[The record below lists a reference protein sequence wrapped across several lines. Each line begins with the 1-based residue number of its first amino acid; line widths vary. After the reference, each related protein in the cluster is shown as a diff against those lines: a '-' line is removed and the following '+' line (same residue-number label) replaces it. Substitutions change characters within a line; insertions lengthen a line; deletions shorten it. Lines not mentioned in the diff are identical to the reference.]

1 MAELIEASSSSSSA
15 SSSRSSNYDV
25 FLNFRGEDTRKNFT
39 GFLDYALKNKGINVF
54 IDNEELWTGEA
65 IGPALLRAIQG
76 SKICIP
82 VFSKGYASSKWCL
95 LELSKVLHCHQA
107 NVQLVLP
114 VFLDVEPSDV
124 RNQTGSFKGPF
135 RKHEKNF
142 KPQIVE
148 GWRKALQLVG
158 SLKGYVL
165 KDDANGDQAKLV
177 ELVVRRVRNYLI
189 SSTQLV
195 ECKYRIGIDFH
206 VNKLIS
212 LLDIDS
218 YDVQF
223 VGICGIGGI
232 GKTTIAKAIY
242 NRIHLDFNKHSFL
255 PDVRERAAQCMGLAS
270 LQKQLLE
277 DILGRN
283 IDIADYHR
291 GKKGIEQRLC
301 REKVLLVFDD
311 VDDKKQVDALVG
323 ELSWFGK
330 GSRVIITSRDELIL
344 NMAKIK
350 EAKIYRPQL
359 FNYEE
364 SLQLFSLHA
373 FSMDRPPEDF
383 MQFAHSV
390 AVYSDGLP
398 LTLELLGSYL
408 SNVRSK
414 KVWKSTLQ
422 KWKKIPHEEVQ
433 RRLKISYDNL
443 QDGYQKAIFLDA
455 ACFFIGWEKETIIT
469 IWEACGYH
477 PESAIHRLIT
487 MSLLKFDG
495 CYLRMHEQIRDMGR
509 NIVKEENLME
519 PVKRSRLWCHDE
531 ILEVLDGHKGTDLEG
546 MILPSN
552 LTSVYPDGV
561 YLDRKHFEVMSKLRF
576 LEISSAKFRGEFS
589 CLPFA
594 LRWLRWKN
602 CPWDILPT
610 NFRHE
615 RLVYLDLSMS
625 NIKQAWNISPQDK
638 NKRFKKLEVLDLSE
652 CRYLSKSPDFSWFP
666 YLERLDLRCCY
677 SLVKLDE
684 SIGQLSQ
691 LKSLI
696 LSKCWSLEELPES
709 IGDLK
714 SLVELKLN
722 WSRIKALPNSVG
734 LLEKLE
740 VLDAGECNDL
750 VKLPRSMWRMRFFN
764 APEFSGVRHFEETE
778 SDSTRGVIS

>member
-1 MAELIEASSSSSSA
+1 MNESWGVCRVKFWKVLIENREPRDQQNPNPILGADFFNWSYVDDVDELASLNWISLSCWSRAEVEASNSVPQQLEEEEGVFKGVGEGNNVPERVVKEEVDESSA
-15 SSSRSSNYDV
+15 
-25 FLNFRGEDTRKNFT
+25 
-39 GFLDYALKNKGINVF
+39 A
-54 IDNEELWTGEA
+54 
-65 IGPALLRAIQG
+65 G
-76 SKICIP
+76 S
-82 VFSKGYASSKWCL
+82 G
-95 LELSKVLHCHQA
+95 
-107 NVQLVLP
+107 
-114 VFLDVEPSDV
+114 
-124 RNQTGSFKGPF
+124 
-135 RKHEKNF
+135 
-142 KPQIVE
+142 
-148 GWRKALQLVG
+148 
-158 SLKGYVL
+158 
-165 KDDANGDQAKLV
+165 
-177 ELVVRRVRNYLI
+177 
-189 SSTQLV
+189 
-195 ECKYRIGIDFH
+195 
-206 VNKLIS
+206 
-212 LLDIDS
+212 
-218 YDVQF
+218 F

-255 PDVRERAAQCMGLAS
+255 PNVRERAAQCMGLAS
-270 LQKQLLE
+270 LQKQFLE

-283 IDIADYHR
+283 SDIAGYHR
-291 GKKGIEQRLC
+291 GKKVIEQRLR
-301 REKVLLVFDD
+301 REKVLLVLDD

-323 ELSWFGK
+323 KLNWLGQ
-330 GSRVIITSRDELIL
+330 GSRVIITSRDEQIL
-344 NMAKIK
+344 DMTKVKETKIC
-350 EAKIYRPQL
+350 RPQL

-364 SLQLFSLHA
+364 SLKLFSLHA

-383 MQFAHSV
+383 IQFAH
-390 AVYSDGLP
+390 D
-398 LTLELLGSYL
+398 
-408 SNVRSK
+408 
-414 KVWKSTLQ
+414 
-422 KWKKIPHEEVQ
+422 KWKEIPHEEVH
-433 RRLKISYDNL
+433 RRLKIRYDNL

-477 PESAIHRLIT
+477 PESAIQRLIT

-495 CYLRMHEQIRDMGR
+495 CYLRMHDQIRDMGR

-552 LTSVYPDGV
+552 LPSVYPDGV
-561 YLDRKHFEVMSKLRF
+561 YPDRKHFEMMSRLRF

-610 NFRHE
+610 NFCHE
-615 RLVYLDLSMS
+615 RLVYLDLSKS
-625 NIKQAWNISPQDK
+625 IIKQAWNIIPQDK

-696 LSKCWSLEELPES
+696 LSKCWSLEKVPES

-722 WSRIKALPNSVG
+722 CSGIKALPDSVG

-750 VKLPRSMWRMRFFN
+750 VKLPRSMRRMR
-764 APEFSGVRHFEETE
+764 
-778 SDSTRGVIS
+778 I